1 MRCPRC
7 GHDTVITASEYVP
20 ADRDC
25 LHPGS
30 QLAREEVERDPVTPD
45 EAGAAPMN

>member
-7 GHDTVITASEYVP
+7 GHDTVIVASDYVP

-25 LHPGS
+25 LHCGS
-30 QLAREEVERDPVTPD
+30 QLSREEVERDSSD
-45 EAGAAPMN
+45 EPEPAAAD